1 MIEKRILCPERVR
14 KITGSFAFIEHRF
27 LRDGFLASLG
37 QHEVFLYTFLVLA
50 ADRYGISFYGYDR
63 ICSDLGFT
71 VEDYIEARNQ
81 LIEKDL
87 LAFDGTLFQL
97 LSLPEKPVL
106 NRLALLKTADDMERS
121 DPATIHQI
129 FSQLGEQMRRK
140 DDTVPP
146 RVRGSAPDRRTPR
159 GG

>member
-14 KITGSFAFIEHRF
+14 KIAGSFAFIEHRF
-27 LRDGFLASLG
+27 LSDGFFASLG
-37 QHEVFLYTFLVLA
+37 HHEVLLYAFLVLA

-63 ICSDLGFT
+63 ICAVLRFT

-106 NRLALLKTADDMERS
+106 NQAALLKTADDMERS

-129 FSQLGEQMRRK
+129 FSQLGKRLLPK
-140 DDTVPP
+140 DTTGPP
-146 RVRGSAPDRRTPR
+146 RVRGSAPARRTP
-159 GG
+159 

>member
-14 KITGSFAFIEHRF
+14 KIAGSFAFIEHRF
-27 LRDGFLASLG
+27 LSDGFFAALG
-37 QHEVFLYTFLVLA
+37 HHELLLYAFLILV

-63 ICSDLGFT
+63 ICSALRFT
-71 VEDYIEARNQ
+71 VEEYIEARNQ

-87 LAFDGTLFQL
+87 LAFDGSLFQL

-106 NRLALLKTADDMERS
+106 NRAALLTTADDMERS

-129 FSQLGEQMRRK
+129 FSQLGKRLLPK
-140 DDTVPP
+140 DTTGPP
-146 RVRGSAPDRRTPR
+146 RVRGSAPARRTP
-159 GG
+159 

>member
-14 KITGSFAFIEHRF
+14 KIAGSFAFIEHRF
-27 LRDGFLASLG
+27 LRDGFFASLG
-37 QHEVFLYTFLVLA
+37 HHELLLYAFLVLA
-50 ADRYGISFYGYDR
+50 ADRCGISFYGYDR
-63 ICSDLGFT
+63 LCSFLRFT
-71 VEDYIEARNQ
+71 VEDYIQARNQ

-106 NRLALLKTADDMERS
+106 NHTALLKTADDMEKS

-129 FSQLGEQMRRK
+129 FSQMGERLRHK
-140 DDTVPP
+140 DGP
-146 RVRGSAPDRRTPR
+146 RMPGSWPDRRTP
-159 GG
+159 

>member
-14 KITGSFAFIEHRF
+14 KIGGGFAFIEHRF
-27 LRDGFLASLG
+27 LRDGFLVSLDH
-37 QHEVFLYTFLVLA
+37 HELLLYVFLVLV

-63 ICSDLGFT
+63 ICSLLRLT
-71 VEDYIEARNQ
+71 VEEYLDARNQ

-87 LAFDGTLFQL
+87 LAFDGTFFQV

-106 NRLALLKTADDMERS
+106 NQRVLLKTADDMERS

-129 FSQLGEQMRRK
+129 FSQAFGERR
-140 DDTVPP
+140 
-146 RVRGSAPDRRTPR
+146 
-159 GG
+159 

>member
-1 MIEKRILCPERVR
+1 MWAQKEVKPMIDKRILCPERVR
-14 KITGSFAFIEHRF
+14 RIEGSFAFIEHRF
-27 LRDGFLASLG
+27 LRDGFFASLG
-37 QHEVFLYTFLVLA
+37 HDELLLYAFLALA

-63 ICSDLGFT
+63 ICSLLRLS
-71 VEDYIEARNQ
+71 VEEYIEARNQ

-106 NRLALLKTADDMERS
+106 SQTVLLKTADDMERS

-129 FSQLGEQMRRK
+129 FSQFGERR
-140 DDTVPP
+140 
-146 RVRGSAPDRRTPR
+146 
-159 GG
+159 